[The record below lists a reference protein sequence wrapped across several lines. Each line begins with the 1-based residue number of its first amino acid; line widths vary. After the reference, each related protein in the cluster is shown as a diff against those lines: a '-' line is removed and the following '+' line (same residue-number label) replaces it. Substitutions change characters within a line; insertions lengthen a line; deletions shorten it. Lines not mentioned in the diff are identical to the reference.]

1 MVEFFYNN
9 MMCLAMHQTP
19 FFVNH
24 GLHPRFDIQ
33 NVNNVMNLITEDQI
47 TWLVN
52 IPAQLVF
59 NLEAQKW
66 YKKNVDTNHK
76 D

>member
-1 MVEFFYNN
+1 
-9 MMCLAMHQTP
+9 
-19 FFVNH
+19 
-24 GLHPRFDIQ
+24 
-33 NVNNVMNLITEDQI
+33 MNLITEDQI